1 MFFFYVITKF
11 LFSLSDCIWYV
22 FIIYTCTH
30 DGNMVAASRDR
41 RKNGKIFSRILVHAG
56 ARFISGLV
64 EGWKENITY
73 SVKIKVYFGINNI
86 EISLKIR

>member
-1 MFFFYVITKF
+1 MA
-11 LFSLSDCIWYV
+11 
-22 FIIYTCTH
+22 
-30 DGNMVAASRDR
+30 AASRDR

-64 EGWKENITY
+64 EGWKKKSNIIREY
-73 SVKIKVYFGINNI
+73 HLFSKNKSLIFFGFNNI